1 MFLSSTKT
9 AACIGALVIAA
20 GLAAGC
26 APTDAKM
33 AAKAQSQLAV
43 DPATSGLELKV
54 AVANGVARISGPT
67 RSGEQ
72 QDKALAIVAAIDGV
86 TSTVD
91 EMWIE
96 DGALLETVRAA
107 IKVDPELAVI
117 PIDVQVTEGLVE
129 LTSSATNE
137 PQRQR
142 VVALV
147 RGIRDVRG
155 VENKMK

>member
-1 MFLSSTKT
+1 MKT
-9 AACIGALVIAA
+9 FIAAALIAA

-26 APTDAKM
+26 APTDAGI

-43 DPATSGLELKV
+43 DPGTSGLELKV
-54 AVANGVARISGPT
+54 AVAKGVARISGAT

-72 QDKALAIVAAIDGV
+72 QDKAMAIVAAIEGV

-96 DGALLETVRAA
+96 DSALQQAVSAA
-107 IKVDPELAVI
+107 LKADVELASI
-117 PIDVQVTEGLVE
+117 PVDVKVTDGLVE
-129 LTSSATNE
+129 LMSSATNE

-142 VVALV
+142 IVALV
-147 RGIRDVRG
+147 RQVRDVRG